1 MSLSLNRGV
10 PLVQVSQKSGLCLLF
25 FFSFRLAVG
34 QLGGHVLHPQ
44 ADAAR
49 TVVQEKEQ
57 EG

>member
-1 MSLSLNRGV
+1 MFV
-10 PLVQVSQKSGLCLLF
+10 VV

-34 QLGGHVLHPQ
+34 QLGGHVLHLQ